1 MNLKME
7 FEWPPYFFDLRI
19 KWLGNI
25 ETEIIV
31 YDNILYI
38 ISFIYALDDM
48 ESLKLKYWFLT
59 IIFFIIS
66 FIHLSN
72 GI

>member
-1 MNLKME
+1 MNLKN
-7 FEWPPYFFDLRI
+7 EWPPYFFDLRI
-19 KWLGNI
+19 KWFGNI

-48 ESLKLKYWFLT
+48 ESLKRKYWFLK
-59 IIFFIIS
+59 IIS
-66 FIHLSN
+66 FIISLIHTSN